1 MTRTPMRAAPIAV
14 ISLALMLP
22 ASATPLTY
30 PTPVVD
36 GFSHPGPPEV
46 TAATWIL
53 YDEATDSVLASFL
66 PTQERA
72 IASTTKIMT
81 ALVVIENGDL
91 DSIVT
96 ISQKAADT
104 GEREIGLVA
113 GERLPLIAL
122 LKAAM
127 IHSANDAAIA
137 IAEHVGGSVDGFV
150 VLMNERAQSLGLT
163 ATKFTN
169 PHGLDDLDHYS
180 SASDLLE
187 LARIAM
193 THPEFSEIVRS
204 QLLVFPDAPDGTVRR
219 GTTTNL
225 LLGAYEGNSGIKT
238 GFTNQAGLTFVS
250 TAVRNGRRLYS
261 VVLGS
266 DGERAHFRETEA
278 LFDYGF
284 DQLGIYGNLSMGTPY
299 RSTMVRIEPTPLV
312 AIANI
317 EAYLHIAGQGLAA
330 SPPSSLEPAPEV
342 VVPPPVVVIRSTD
355 RGANPIRTALT
366 HWWQLIMRG

>member
-1 MTRTPMRAAPIAV
+1 MTRTPLRAAPIAV
-14 ISLALMLP
+14 ISLVLMLP
-22 ASATPLTY
+22 AGAAPLTY

-36 GFSHPGPPEV
+36 GFAHGGPPDV

-53 YDEATDSVLASFL
+53 YDESNETVLASFL
-66 PTQERA
+66 PAQERA

-127 IHSANDAAIA
+127 IHSANDAATA
-137 IAEHVGGSVDGFV
+137 IAEHVGGSVEGFV

-163 ATKFTN
+163 ASNFTN
-169 PHGLDDLDHYS
+169 PHGLDHPNNYS
-180 SASDLLE
+180 TASDLLE
-187 LARIAM
+187 LARVAM

-204 QLLVFPDAPDGTVRR
+204 QVLVFHDAPDGTTRR

-225 LLGAYEGNSGIKT
+225 LLASYDGNTGIKT
-238 GFTNQAGLTFVS
+238 GFTDQAGLTYVS

-266 DGERAHFRETEA
+266 EGERAHFRDTEA

-284 DQLGIYGNLSMGTPY
+284 DQLGIYGNLSLGTPY
-299 RSTMVRIEPTPLV
+299 QSLIVQTEPAPLL
-312 AIANI
+312 AIANL
-317 EAYLHIAGQGLAA
+317 EAYLHLAGQGLAL
-330 SPPSSLEPAPEV
+330 SPPSALEAIPEV
-342 VVPPPVVVIRSTD
+342 VAPSASVVIRETE
-355 RGANPIRTALT
+355 RGANPIQTALN
-366 HWWQLIMRG
+366 HWWQFIVRG